1 MAFFHEYSSIQNS
14 KSRESSTVDRY
25 SLFVKFCES
34 GLGRLHLPC
43 LEDIDY
49 SAVWRESESYAVS
62 NLLMILLF
70 LLLVIEVLFG
80 ALLFVLYT

>member
-1 MAFFHEYSSIQNS
+1 M
-14 KSRESSTVDRY
+14 DRY

-62 NLLMILLF
+62 RSFDDIIIF
-70 LLLVIEVLFG
+70 IVSVIEVLFG

>member
-1 MAFFHEYSSIQNS
+1 M
-14 KSRESSTVDRY
+14 DRY

-80 ALLFVLYT
+80 ALLFVLCT

>member
-80 ALLFVLYT
+80 ALLFVLCT